1 MATIV
6 LLGLIHVIC
15 EIYIDDILIHA
26 QTEDEFC
33 TNLTTILERCKTYN
47 ILLNPAKCKFGLPEV
62 EYVGHTINSTGLH
75 FTRSKLDSVLEFE
88 LPQVGKQL
96 KSFIGFCNYFRDHVA
111 KFSMKMQPLNELL
124 RDYDKRR
131 RLLWSDESRK
141 AFEDMKT
148 AVHECPNLFFM
159 DETLPVFL
167 HTDASKYG
175 IGAYLFQIDKEG
187 NEKPIAFISKSLTD
201 TQRRWHTPQKEAY
214 AIFYAFKQ
222 LDYLIRGVKFTL
234 RTDHKNLIYINDTMT
249 EMVIRWKI
257 AVQDYDFDIEHIPGV
272 DNIVADGLSR
282 LIADPAKV
290 GESTQ
295 NSQIVPQTLAL
306 LCSFEPEK

>member
-111 KFSMKMQPLNELL
+111 NFSMKMQPLNELL

-131 RLLWSDESRK
+131 RLVWSDESRK

-148 AVHECPNLFFM
+148 AVHECPTLFFM

-214 AIFYAFKQ
+214 
-222 LDYLIRGVKFTL
+222 T
-234 RTDHKNLIYINDTMT
+234 
-249 EMVIRWKI
+249 
-257 AVQDYDFDIEHIPGV
+257 
-272 DNIVADGLSR
+272 
-282 LIADPAKV
+282 
-290 GESTQ
+290 
-295 NSQIVPQTLAL
+295 
-306 LCSFEPEK
+306 SFMRSNNWII

>member
-1 MATIV
+1 
-6 LLGLIHVIC
+6 
-15 EIYIDDILIHA
+15 
-26 QTEDEFC
+26 
-33 TNLTTILERCKTYN
+33 
-47 ILLNPAKCKFGLPEV
+47 
-62 EYVGHTINSTGLH
+62 
-75 FTRSKLDSVLEFE
+75 
-88 LPQVGKQL
+88 
-96 KSFIGFCNYFRDHVA
+96 
-111 KFSMKMQPLNELL
+111 MQPLNELL

-131 RLLWSDESRK
+131 RLVWSEESRQ

-148 AVHECPNLFFM
+148 SVHECPTLFFM
-159 DETLPVFL
+159 DDTLPVFM

-175 IGAYLFQIDKEG
+175 IGAYLFQLDNDGK
-187 NEKPIAFISKSLTD
+187 EKPIAFISKTLTD

-272 DNIVADGLSR
+272 NNIVADGLPR
-282 LIADPAKV
+282 LIEDPSKSMAKQKSHLCHKFWHYFV
-290 GESTQ
+290 LSNLTTRWIISCAIFGTRYQGGHLLST
-295 NSQIVPQTLAL
+295 VR
-306 LCSFEPEK
+306 

>member
-1 MATIV
+1 MALEV
-6 LLGLIHVIC
+6 LVGLI
-15 EIYIDDILIHA
+15 YIILELYLDDIIVFA
-26 QTEDEFC
+26 DTEEQF
-33 TNLTTILERCKTYN
+33 LERLEAVYIRLKSKRIT
-47 ILLNPAKCKFGLPEV
+47 LNPKKCEFGLSEI
-62 EYVGHTINSTGLH
+62 EFVGHTINSTGISFSREKLQEVVT
-75 FTRSKLDSVLEFE
+75 FRAMATQKELRSFLGL
-88 LPQVGKQL
+88 G
-96 KSFIGFCNYFRDHVA
+96 NYFRDHVA
-111 KFSMKMQPLNELL
+111 NFSTKMQPLNELL

-131 RLLWSDESRK
+131 RLVWSDESRK

-148 AVHECPNLFFM
+148 AVHECPTLFFM

-187 NEKPIAFISKSLTD
+187 NEKPIAFINKSLTD

-214 AIFYAFKQ
+214 AIVYAFKQ

-272 DNIVADGLSR
+272 DNIVADGLS
-282 LIADPAKV
+282 
-290 GESTQ
+290 
-295 NSQIVPQTLAL
+295 
-306 LCSFEPEK
+306 